1 MAAYRRYRLVVC
13 IEIRNWLP
21 ISSGSSAFFNLS
33 QGIDDKDRRI
43 IEKDTLWQERAKAK
57 YWSLCKMKEMDFHGN
72 NVPICAYIDW

>member
-43 IEKDTLWQERAKAK
+43 DRKRYIMTRKGKGKILKSVQNERNGFS
-57 YWSLCKMKEMDFHGN
+57 W
-72 NVPICAYIDW
+72 